1 MDSVK
6 NLVNTIIDEHKV
18 AVFSETHC
26 ASCIALKKTLSD
38 SGVQYYAE
46 ELDHWDPSD
55 RHAAL
60 EYLQEITGERTVPRV
75 FVEGRP
81 VGGNREFQNEFV
93 QGGRL
98 SELRGG

>member
-1 MDSVK
+1 MASVK
-6 NLVNTIIDEHKV
+6 ELVNRIIDEHRV

-26 ASCIALKKTLSD
+26 ASCIALKKTLV
-38 SGVQYYAE
+38 GAGIQYHSE
-46 ELDHWDPSD
+46 ELDRWDPVDKQS
-55 RHAAL
+55 AL
-60 EYLQEITGERTVPRV
+60 EYLEHITGERTVPRV
-75 FVEGRP
+75 FVDGRP